1 MYASNRPTLGRRMLM
16 TDEREITKDNII
28 SVVSKAFME
37 HQENVAQEV
46 FLFEYEKGN
55 QPILNREK
63 KIRPDLNATVVENN
77 ASKIVDVHLGY
88 CFSNPITFVQR
99 AKIEPTKKQK
109 KALFGFLRK
118 KDEDDGENID
128 DLKIAML
135 NKMMQEQSKAAKDIA
150 LGRNLFICGV
160 GYQMMLPNRNK
171 NRYSPFE
178 LLVPSP
184 LTTFVVYSNDAYR
197 EPVLG
202 CTYSVHDDGTITL
215 TAYSK
220 NFCYTIEHELN
231 TTDYHLKENIA
242 PNPLRRIPVVE
253 FYLNDRMGIFEKV
266 IPLMDAM
273 NLVDSDRINDILQH
287 VQSLLWMHNCQ
298 VNEEGKKNLV
308 DGDGVIMT
316 KSTLT
321 APAKSSYNQ
330 SGHYY
335 GVQIIAKDEAGNTT
349 TVNQSDAT
357 LGSKL
362 RLTVKEKTAP
372 VITISSPTASQLLT
386 SNQPT
391 ISFTVTDD
399 DSGVNPDTIKLLID
413 GSEISG
419 ITKTKT
425 TSGYSCSYKPSTAL
439 SDGSHT
445 VVVKASDYDGNAATQ
460 KSVSFKIDT
469 VPPELSVTSPVN
481 KLVTNKTTVTVA
493 GTTND
498 ATSSPVTLTINGSA
512 VTVYDDGTFSKDITL
527 KDGSNTITVVAKDG
541 AGRTTTVTRTVTLDT
556 KAPVISDVSLAPN
569 PADVGATYVISVSVT
584 D

>member
-1 MYASNRPTLGRRMLM
+1 MAIKSVQAIVNGVTTTL
-16 TDEREITKDNII
+16 TYD
-28 SVVSKAFME
+28 S
-37 HQENVAQEV
+37 
-46 FLFEYEKGN
+46 
-55 QPILNREK
+55 
-63 KIRPDLNATVVENN
+63 
-77 ASKIVDVHLGY
+77 ASKTY
-88 CFSNPITFVQR
+88 
-99 AKIEPTKKQK
+99 
-109 KALFGFLRK
+109 KA
-118 KDEDDGENID
+118 
-128 DLKIAML
+128 
-135 NKMMQEQSKAAKDIA
+135 
-150 LGRNLFICGV
+150 
-160 GYQMMLPNRNK
+160 
-171 NRYSPFE
+171 
-178 LLVPSP
+178 
-184 LTTFVVYSNDAYR
+184 
-197 EPVLG
+197 
-202 CTYSVHDDGTITL
+202 
-215 TAYSK
+215 
-220 NFCYTIEHELN
+220 
-231 TTDYHLKENIA
+231 
-242 PNPLRRIPVVE
+242 
-253 FYLNDRMGIFEKV
+253 
-266 IPLMDAM
+266 
-273 NLVDSDRINDILQH
+273 
-287 VQSLLWMHNCQ
+287 
-298 VNEEGKKNLV
+298 
-308 DGDGVIMT
+308 
-316 KSTLT
+316 TLT

-469 VPPELSVTSPVN
+469 V
-481 KLVTNKTTVTVA
+481 
-493 GTTND
+493 
-498 ATSSPVTLTINGSA
+498 
-512 VTVYDDGTFSKDITL
+512 YDDGTFSKDITL